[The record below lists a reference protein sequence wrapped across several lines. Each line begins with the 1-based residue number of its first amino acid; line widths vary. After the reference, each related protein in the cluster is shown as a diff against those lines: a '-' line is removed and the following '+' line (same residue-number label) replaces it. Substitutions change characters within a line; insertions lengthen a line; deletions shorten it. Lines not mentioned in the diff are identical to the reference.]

1 MVKSE
6 QKVLDQKSTRCD
18 CSQNLNMRTA
28 TLVDKFWGGSKRFMH
43 TTFIYIY

>member
-28 TLVDKFWGGSKRFMH
+28 TLIDKFGGGSKRFMH